1 VEDAPLVVVPFVE
14 DGPEAARLIDAEA
27 RPLAS
32 IPDPAGPTSTSAF
45 REDALAVAFDHDG
58 DTEVAGVLFASR
70 WGGGGVLLT

>member
-1 VEDAPLVVVPFVE
+1 MEDAPLVVVPFVE

-32 IPDPAGPTSTSAF
+32 IPDPDGTTPVRAF
-45 REDALAVAFDHDG
+45 REAALAAAFDHDG
-58 DTEVAGVLFASR
+58 GTDVAGVLFASR